1 MELGH
6 ATRLIAEVDH
16 DERGARAAR
25 LVKLSDLLG
34 DQPLALQG
42 LAAEW
47 LFEDVKATWLYGH
60 FTGTVLTAY
69 AFCVQQLAG
78 LVRMISDDPELSD
91 DATTLEMLA
100 EIAERHDVIDLDVRA
115 RLVALH
121 DSAAVYLASGLS
133 SYRRQL
139 ERRVEDA
146 DSIINE
152 HALLTDARSALECCV
167 GLLHR

>member
-1 MELGH
+1 MELDH
-6 ATRLIAEVDH
+6 AARLIAAADH

-25 LVKLSDLLG
+25 LVELSDLLG

-47 LFEDVKATWLYGH
+47 LFEDVKATWLYGY

-78 LVRMISDDPELSD
+78 LVRTISDDPELSD
-91 DATTLEMLA
+91 EATTLEMLA
-100 EIAERHDVIDLDVRA
+100 EIAEQHDVVDLDVRA
-115 RLVALH
+115 RLVGLH
-121 DSAAVYLASGLS
+121 DSASLYLTSGLS

-139 ERRVEDA
+139 ERRVEDTE
-146 DSIINE
+146 SFINE
-152 HALLTDARSALECCV
+152 HALLTDARSALQCCV
-167 GLLHR
+167 GLIHR